1 MRPSITVL
9 LNTIASSIADA
20 AIDVH
25 PHPMRGI
32 PRYRNR
38 HVAVKGSQSLRAPQ
52 HRTPRTAYPEELS
65 LGKPSLFSHI

>member
-1 MRPSITVL
+1 MRPSIIVL

-25 PHPMRGI
+25 PQPMHGI

-38 HVAVKGSQSLRAPQ
+38 HVAVKGSQSLRAPAP
-52 HRTPRTAYPEELS
+52 HATHGLS
-65 LGKPSLFSHI
+65 RETDCR